1 MRSLGVYVVA
11 GKPIHEGHWQM
22 IGKASK
28 ECDEALIVTS
38 VAGRDEMQAGV
49 MVKAWKR
56 VLFSQF
62 EIDYPNAR
70 LIITDKSP
78 FIIAI
83 EEMKKAKDDF
93 DKLIFYSDDNDAIKY
108 SKSIPRLLEDPEIV
122 SKFTLRG
129 VSRSETIQISG
140 TKMRELLKLDDKESF
155 DAYAPQTLS
164 QAMKDEYWRILKN
177 PESIQDSRN
186 VIKML
191 VNEGRKNKTLTSILY
206 EEVKKKLY
214 LYKV

>member
-1 MRSLGVYVVA
+1 MKTLGVYVVA

-22 IGKASK
+22 IEKASR

-93 DKLIFYSDDNDAIKY
+93 DKLIFYSDDNEAIKY
-108 SKSIPRLLEDPEIV
+108 SKNIPRLLGDPEIV

-129 VSRSETIQISG
+129 ISRSETIQISG
-140 TKMRELLKLDDKESF
+140 TKMREFLKLDDKDSF
-155 DAYAPQTLS
+155 DAYAPRTLS
-164 QAMKDEYWRILKN
+164 QKMKDKYWSILKN
-177 PESIQDSRN
+177 PESIQDSKN
-186 VIKML
+186 VMKML
-191 VNEGRKNKTLTSILY
+191 VNESRKKKSLTSILY

>member
-1 MRSLGVYVVA
+1 MKSLGVYVVA

-22 IGKASK
+22 IGKASR
-28 ECDEALIVTS
+28 ECDKALIVTS
-38 VAGRDEMQAGV
+38 VAGRDEMPAGV
-49 MVKAWKR
+49 MVKVWKR

-93 DKLIFYSDDNDAIKY
+93 DKLIFYSDDNEAIKY
-108 SKSIPRLLEDPEIV
+108 SKSIPRLLDDPEVV

-129 VSRSETIQISG
+129 ISRSETIQISG
-140 TKMRELLKLDDKESF
+140 TKMREFLKLDDKDSF
-155 DAYAPQTLS
+155 DAYVPRTLS
-164 QAMKDEYWRILKN
+164 QEMKDKYWSILKN
-177 PESIQDSRN
+177 PESIQDSKN
-186 VIKML
+186 IMKTL
-191 VNEGRKNKTLTSILY
+191 INECRKNKSLMSILY
-206 EEVKKKLY
+206 ENIKKKSY
-214 LYKV
+214 L